1 MTGIP
6 MIPPRGT
13 PDVWDR
19 IADSGKTSPL
29 VMYGTG
35 DGADKILDICDAHGI
50 KISEIFASDGFVR
63 DRSFRGYKIRSY
75 EQIKQLYSDFT
86 VILAFGSKRREV
98 LDNIFNI
105 SFERTLYCPDV
116 PVAAETDGKLILF
129 DSNYYNGNYD
139 AFMSLY
145 STLSDSESKTILA
158 LILWYKLTGDV
169 KYLYSAVSETADGS
183 DIIDFNAITSYADIG
198 AYTGDTVRDAVAAM
212 PSLRRIFAIEPDSRA
227 YKKLSA
233 YADTLSSDKLTITTL
248 NAAAWD
254 KQTTLTFI
262 SGGGRGSNISG
273 GVSHRGEK
281 SVTVNTAVPNL
292 ILPYDIDF
300 IKYDVEGAE
309 AEAISGTSVIKSE
322 SAPALLVSAYH
333 KTNDLLALP
342 AKLLSLYPG
351 YSLYLRRSCGVPAWD
366 INLFAIK
373 NKL

>member
-1 MTGIP
+1 
-6 MIPPRGT
+6 
-13 PDVWDR
+13 
-19 IADSGKTSPL
+19 
-29 VMYGTG
+29 
-35 DGADKILDICDAHGI
+35 
-50 KISEIFASDGFVR
+50 
-63 DRSFRGYKIRSY
+63 
-75 EQIKQLYSDFT
+75 
-86 VILAFGSKRREV
+86 
-98 LDNIFNI
+98 
-105 SFERTLYCPDV
+105 
-116 PVAAETDGKLILF
+116 
-129 DSNYYNGNYD
+129 
-139 AFMSLY
+139 MSLY

-309 AEAISGTSVIKSE
+309 AEAISGTSVIISE